1 VSGEELRAAVAAAAL
16 GSEDLRRSL
25 LGSIVE
31 VARAILGARASSIV
45 LLDEA
50 AGELVFE
57 AVAGE
62 GESLLGTRI
71 PAARGIAGWV
81 AQSGEALAI
90 EDVSADPR
98 FARDV
103 AEQTG
108 YVPKGLIAVPLIAQD
123 RVIGVLSVLDRP
135 EQAAFSV
142 AESDL
147 LSLFATQ
154 AAAALALVTRTRR
167 AQRVLEGEDEP
178 LGAVARLA
186 TTLDR
191 RAGEEN
197 GQTAV
202 ALLEAIERV
211 LRDR

>member
-1 VSGEELRAAVAAAAL
+1 MSGEELRAAVAAATL

-25 LGSIVE
+25 LGAIVE

-90 EDVSADPR
+90 EDVSSDTR
-98 FARDV
+98 FAREV

-154 AAAALALVTRTRR
+154 AATALALVTRTRR
-167 AQRVLEGEDEP
+167 AQRVLEGGDEP

-202 ALLEAIERV
+202 ALLDAIERV

>member
-25 LGSIVE
+25 LSAIVE

-62 GESLLGTRI
+62 GESLMGTRI

-81 AQSGEALAI
+81 AQSGEPLAV

-147 LSLFATQ
+147 LSLFAIQ

-197 GQTAV
+197 GQTAI
-202 ALLEAIERV
+202 ALLDAIERV
-211 LRDR
+211 LRER

>member
-1 VSGEELRAAVAAAAL
+1 VSGEELRAAVAAATL

-25 LGSIVE
+25 LSAIVE

-45 LLDEA
+45 LLDET

-71 PAARGIAGWV
+71 SASRGIAGWV
-81 AQSGEALAI
+81 AQSGEPLAI

-147 LSLFATQ
+147 LSLFAIQ

-167 AQRVLEGEDEP
+167 AQRVLEGADEP

-197 GQTAV
+197 GQRAIE
-202 ALLEAIERV
+202 LLEAIERV

>member
-1 VSGEELRAAVAAAAL
+1 MSGDELRAAVAAAAL
-16 GSEDLRRSL
+16 GGEDLRRSL
-25 LGSIVE
+25 LTAIVE

-45 LLDEA
+45 LLDES

-81 AQSGEALAI
+81 AQSGEPLAI
-90 EDVSADPR
+90 PDVSADPR
-98 FARDV
+98 FAREV

-191 RAGEEN
+191 LAGEEN
-197 GQTAV
+197 GQAAV

>member
-1 VSGEELRAAVAAAAL
+1 MSGEELRAAVAAAAL

-45 LLDEA
+45 LLDED

-154 AAAALALVTRTRR
+154 AATALALVTRTRR
-167 AQRVLEGEDEP
+167 AQRVLEDEDEP
-178 LGAVARLA
+178 LRAVARLA
-186 TTLDR
+186 TALER

-211 LRDR
+211 LRER

>member
-1 VSGEELRAAVAAAAL
+1 
-16 GSEDLRRSL
+16 
-25 LGSIVE
+25 
-31 VARAILGARASSIV
+31 V

-154 AAAALALVTRTRR
+154 LPPRLRSSRARGARNACSRARTS
-167 AQRVLEGEDEP
+167 P
-178 LGAVARLA
+178 S
-186 TTLDR
+186 
-191 RAGEEN
+191 
-197 GQTAV
+197 
-202 ALLEAIERV
+202 ERS
-211 LRDR
+211 RG

>member
-1 VSGEELRAAVAAAAL
+1 MSGEELRAAVAAAAL

-45 LLDEA
+45 LLDED

-108 YVPKGLIAVPLIAQD
+108 YMPKGLIAVPLIAQD

-147 LSLFATQ
+147 LSLFATH
-154 AAAALALVTRTRR
+154 AATALALVTRTRR
-167 AQRVLEGEDEP
+167 AQRVLEGADEP
-178 LGAVARLA
+178 LGAVAQLA

-202 ALLEAIERV
+202 ALLQAIERV

>member
-1 VSGEELRAAVAAAAL
+1 VSGDELRAAVAAAAL

-25 LGSIVE
+25 LAAIVE
-31 VARAILGARASSIV
+31 AARAILGARASSIV
-45 LLDEA
+45 LLDEP

-62 GESLLGTRI
+62 GESLVGTRI

-81 AQSGEALAI
+81 AQSGEPLAV

-98 FARDV
+98 FSRDV

-108 YVPKGLIAVPLIAQD
+108 YMPKGLIAVPLIAQD

-135 EQAAFSV
+135 GQAAFSV

-202 ALLEAIERV
+202 ALLDAIERV

>member
-1 VSGEELRAAVAAAAL
+1 VSGEELRAAVAAATL

-25 LGSIVE
+25 LSAIVE

-81 AQSGEALAI
+81 AQSGEPLAI

-108 YVPKGLIAVPLIAQD
+108 YVPKGLIAVPLIAHD

-135 EQAAFSV
+135 EQAAFSM

-147 LSLFATQ
+147 LSLFAIQ
-154 AAAALALVTRTRR
+154 AATALALVTRTRR
-167 AQRVLEGEDEP
+167 AQRVLEDGDEP
-178 LGAVARLA
+178 LVAVARLA

-211 LRDR
+211 LRER

>member
-45 LLDEA
+45 LLDED

-81 AQSGEALAI
+81 AQSGEALFRRHGIGPERIVARFRNRALYAGVDWGVAI
-90 EDVSADPR
+90 E
-98 FARDV
+98 
-103 AEQTG
+103 
-108 YVPKGLIAVPLIAQD
+108 LIAGHEEVH
-123 RVIGVLSVLDRP
+123 
-135 EQAAFSV
+135 AA
-142 AESDL
+142 L
-147 LSLFATQ
+147 LSAM
-154 AAAALALVTRTRR
+154 
-167 AQRVLEGEDEP
+167 
-178 LGAVARLA
+178 
-186 TTLDR
+186 
-191 RAGEEN
+191 
-197 GQTAV
+197 
-202 ALLEAIERV
+202 
-211 LRDR
+211 